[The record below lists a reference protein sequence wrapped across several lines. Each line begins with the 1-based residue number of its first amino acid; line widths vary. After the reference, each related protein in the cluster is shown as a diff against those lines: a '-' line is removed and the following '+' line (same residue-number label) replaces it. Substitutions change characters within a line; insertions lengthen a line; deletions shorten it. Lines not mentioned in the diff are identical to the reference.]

1 MRFLDDL
8 KKLTKPYDDDDL
20 FDDEEDEE
28 FENELDEYFDDA
40 E

>member
-20 FDDEEDEE
+20 FDDDKS
-28 FENELDEYFDDA
+28 DDDL
-40 E
+40 